1 MRNENERNER
11 YERVYDRES
20 ERETSAAQKLSYVLI
35 GGGIGAV
42 LALLFAPKSG
52 TELRGDIADVTRKGL
67 EKGKEAAV
75 VAQEKAGE
83 YYEVTR
89 DKASELYS
97 TAQDKAGELTQR
109 ARGAVSSA
117 SNPLS
122 DALEAGKDA
131 YTEEKRRNQLNSF
144 GEKASAPSYPIAK
157 NKGLEPPADKSATSG
172 GAGDSTTNRK
182 FTSDDNS

>member
-1 MRNENERNER
+1 MRNENER
-11 YERVYDRES
+11 YERVYDRETEPR
-20 ERETSAAQKLSYVLI
+20 EREASAATKLSYVLI

-67 EKGKEAAV
+67 DKGKEAAA

-97 TAQDKAGELTQR
+97 TAQDKAGELTEK

-122 DALEAGKDA
+122 AALDAGKSA
-131 YTEEKRRNQLNSF
+131 YAEEKRRNQSGLVTESR
-144 GEKASAPSYPIAK
+144 PTYPIDDK
-157 NKGLEPPADKSATSG
+157 VLELPKATT
-172 GAGDSTTNRK
+172 DEKKIITTE
-182 FTSDDNS
+182 DI